1 MANIPLWKRSIY
13 YLTMTAITCTTIVG
27 LSELVLRLSGRV
39 TVESVHTASQAEFD
53 QILGAF
59 APDQNLTETPHPKL
73 IHHVSIN
80 SLGYRGPEINK
91 KKPPGT
97 VRILCLG
104 DSGTYGHYVNDDETF
119 PFYLQQRFVGEHL
132 PVEVI
137 NAGVPD
143 TTIVDEW
150 YYLKR
155 SIAIEPDIVILTFS
169 ENDIDD
175 LAKDTPTY
183 LGLER
188 NRKLKSSGIAG
199 LFYRVVRDTA
209 LFNFGLRVKAR
220 LANVKLSRGRT
231 KETEPGPNG
240 TDEGESLWKQYADYL
255 NQMKSYL
262 EEQGVLFVFNAFP
275 THHRIGK
282 DASVNGPM
290 AEQLDRVEGLARSMG
305 IRTISILQPF
315 QSSMLTK
322 NELYLLPNDGHASKK
337 GYLIQAKTV
346 FQFIRNDVVK
356 ILSTR

>member
-1 MANIPLWKRSIY
+1 MVV
-13 YLTMTAITCTTIVG
+13 ITCTTIVM
-27 LSELVLRLSGRV
+27 LSEMILRLSGRV
-39 TVESVHTASQAEFD
+39 TVESVRTASEKDFNR
-53 QILGAF
+53 IPGAF
-59 APDQNLTETPHPKL
+59 EPGQNLTETPHPKL

-80 SLGYRGPEINK
+80 SLGYRGPEISRK
-91 KKPPGT
+91 KKPGI

-119 PFYLQQRFVGEHL
+119 PFYLQEMFLREKI

-143 TTIVDEW
+143 TTIVDQL

-155 SIAIEPDIVILTFS
+155 SMAIEPDIVILTFS

-175 LAKDTPTY
+175 LAKEIPTY
-183 LGLER
+183 LALER
-188 NRKLKSSGIAG
+188 NRKLKSSSIAG

-209 LFNFGLRVKAR
+209 LFNFGLRLKAK
-220 LANVKLSRGRT
+220 LDNVKLSRGR
-231 KETEPGPNG
+231 KQEAEPGPNG
-240 TDEGESLWKQYADYL
+240 TEERELLWKQYADYL

-262 EEQGVLFVFNAFP
+262 EEQGVMFVFNAFP

-282 DASVNGPM
+282 NAGMNGPM
-290 AEQLDRVEGLARSMG
+290 AKQLDRVEGLARSMG

-315 QSSMLTK
+315 QISMLTT
-322 NELYLLPNDGHASKK
+322 NELYLLPYDGHASKK
-337 GYLIQAKTV
+337 GHLIQANTV
-346 FQFIRNDVVK
+346 FESIRNDVVK